1 MTSAGGYFRASV
13 RRFLELPPAWIER
26 RTAAMPGPSFRM
38 ADMVTDW
45 PDWPLPEEIAAGDW
59 STDDNDGGREGSAPE
74 GASGDPVCWEYAPA
88 NAEQRHAGRLPEP
101 TSAKGAASRQA
112 PIIFN
117 DPEAPADKPP
127 AVAKDVPA
135 CVVPDLSPGAGG
147 CNEVRAP
154 MVSTPVDRV
163 AHGATVRNR
172 PPAGASSPPA
182 VSRQALP
189 KAERVPIAGIASEMD
204 RRASVVDQA
213 ARAAAAAVP
222 DGKARCRCAGD
233 IDFVPAWFG
242 LDCIEARCP
251 LKVAA

>member
-1 MTSAGGYFRASV
+1 
-13 RRFLELPPAWIER
+13 
-26 RTAAMPGPSFRM
+26 
-38 ADMVTDW
+38 
-45 PDWPLPEEIAAGDW
+45 
-59 STDDNDGGREGSAPE
+59 
-74 GASGDPVCWEYAPA
+74 
-88 NAEQRHAGRLPEP
+88 
-101 TSAKGAASRQA
+101 
-112 PIIFN
+112 
-117 DPEAPADKPP
+117 
-127 AVAKDVPA
+127 VPA

-189 KAERVPIAGIASEMD
+189 KAERVTIAGIASEMD
-204 RRASVVDQA
+204 RRAAVVDQA

-222 DGKARCRCAGD
+222 EGKARCRCAGD

-242 LDCIEARCP
+242 RDCIEARCP